1 MSIYSNDETMR
12 MCYITSFS
20 LYMFEMFC
28 KLNNYYKNNIKET
41 NKDSYYNYPISDLF
55 NI

>member
-1 MSIYSNDETMR
+1 MD
-12 MCYITSFS
+12 MCYIISFS
-20 LYMFEMFC
+20 LCMFEMFC

-41 NKDSYYNYPISDLF
+41 NKDSYYNSSIGDLF